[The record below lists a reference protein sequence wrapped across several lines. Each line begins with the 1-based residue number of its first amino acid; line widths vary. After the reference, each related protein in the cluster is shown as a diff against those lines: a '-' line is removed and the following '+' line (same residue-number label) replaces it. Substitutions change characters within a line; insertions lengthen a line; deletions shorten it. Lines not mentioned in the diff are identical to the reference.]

1 MSATVHDID
10 ERPAVTSLR
19 SKDLLGI
26 SELTP
31 DEITLILD
39 TADAMKE
46 IASRPV
52 PHSRSPKSVSAPT
65 R

>member
-1 MSATVHDID
+1 MSATIHDVD
-10 ERPAVTSLR
+10 QPPAVTALR

-26 SELTP
+26 SDLTP

-46 IASRPV
+46 IGAAYESGDAAKARE
-52 PHSRSPKSVSAPT
+52 T
-65 R
+65 